1 MTRGKAL
8 EAMDKLVAMGYH
20 VELSE
25 RDLGDHGHV
34 MIGAGGELTS
44 IQRWLSVSSISLDKV
59 DLRAL
64 VAAAD
69 ELELDVGFSPITGTG
84 KISFTDQPTEVE
96 QRRQAAVGGRRGHP
110 R

>member
-1 MTRGKAL
+1 MTREKAL
-8 EAMDKLVAMGYH
+8 ETMDKLVAMGYH

-25 RDLGDHGHV
+25 YDLGPSGHV
-34 MIGAGGELTS
+34 MVGDDGEMTS
-44 IQRWLSVSSISLDKV
+44 LRRWLSIKQLSVDKI

-69 ELELDVGFSPITGTG
+69 ELELDIGFSPLQGG
-84 KISFTDQPTEVE
+84 QLSFTDMPSEDE
-96 QRRQAAVGGRRGHP
+96 RRRQAVTGGKRSHP

>member
-1 MTRGKAL
+1 MTRERAL

-20 VELSE
+20 VSLSE
-25 RDLGDHGHV
+25 RDLGDDGHV
-34 MIGAGGELTS
+34 FVGEGGAMTS
-44 IQRWLSVSSISLDKV
+44 TQRWLEISAISLDKV

-69 ELELDVGFSPITGTG
+69 ELELDVGFSPIQGG
-84 KISFTDQPTEVE
+84 KMSLTDAPSEAD
-96 QRRQAAVGGRRGHP
+96 QRRQAVISGKRRHP